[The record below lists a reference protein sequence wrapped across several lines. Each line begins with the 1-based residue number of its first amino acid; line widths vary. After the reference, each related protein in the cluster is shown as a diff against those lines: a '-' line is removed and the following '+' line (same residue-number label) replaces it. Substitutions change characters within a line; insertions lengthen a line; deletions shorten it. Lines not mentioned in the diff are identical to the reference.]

1 MIDRAYPVV
10 QTGTDTFRPRVV
22 KLPRAHH
29 LVDFYAGDVQGVSK
43 PPLVNALDWI
53 TDVFF
58 IADLALNFRTGYVR
72 RETGVVDLDPARSR
86 RHYLGTWFALD
97 FVSSVPPIFGWVTY
111 LVAAGSGGNLSP
123 LRSVKL
129 VRLLRIMKLM
139 KMLRLAKFLRSRTAR
154 KSNFTAKNEFVKN

>member
-1 MIDRAYPVV
+1 MIVSV
-10 QTGTDTFRPRVV
+10 
-22 KLPRAHH
+22 
-29 LVDFYAGDVQGVSK
+29 LVSVLLCVGA
-43 PPLVNALDWI
+43 
-53 TDVFF
+53 
-58 IADLALNFRTGYVR
+58 
-72 RETGVVDLDPARSR
+72 GVVDLDPARSR
-86 RHYLGTWFALD
+86 RHYLATWFALD

-139 KMLRLAKFLRSRTAR
+139 KMLRLAKFLRFRTAR

>member
-10 QTGTDTFRPRVV
+10 QTGTDTFRPRVLR
-22 KLPRAHH
+22 LPRAHH
-29 LVDFYAGDVQGVSK
+29 LVNLYAGDVRGVSK

-86 RHYLGTWFALD
+86 RT
-97 FVSSVPPIFGWVTY
+97 
-111 LVAAGSGGNLSP
+111 
-123 LRSVKL
+123 
-129 VRLLRIMKLM
+129 
-139 KMLRLAKFLRSRTAR
+139 
-154 KSNFTAKNEFVKN
+154 